1 MKKSSSILGK
11 YSDGNYRKKG
21 RSAVPPMVE
30 YKQLY
35 KGEIQ
40 AKNVTEK
47 KELTLEERI
56 AARTKPAT
64 EKAAEPKSEARV
76 NIGGISYLVKSDDA
90 SPERIIKVGEL
101 ASEIYEDTKSSNP
114 YIATIKT
121 AVLSLFEACDRI
133 ITLKNENNA
142 LKTELMYY
150 KQKDKLVTEKEMAD
164 VEPTPVEKLAQGT
177 FFTSLGKKGDDG
189 KN

>member
-21 RSAVPPMVE
+21 RSSVPAMVE

-35 KGEIQ
+35 RGEIQ

-56 AARTKPAT
+56 AARTKPKTDTAS
-64 EKAAEPKSEARV
+64 EPKSEARV

-90 SPERIIKVGEL
+90 SPERIIKVGDL
-101 ASEIYEDTKSSNP
+101 ASEIYEETKTNNP

-150 KQKDKLVTEKEMAD
+150 KQKDKLVTDKEMAN
-164 VEPTPVEKLAQGT
+164 VEPTPVEKLAQGS
-177 FFTSLGKKGDDG
+177 FFTSLGKKGEDG